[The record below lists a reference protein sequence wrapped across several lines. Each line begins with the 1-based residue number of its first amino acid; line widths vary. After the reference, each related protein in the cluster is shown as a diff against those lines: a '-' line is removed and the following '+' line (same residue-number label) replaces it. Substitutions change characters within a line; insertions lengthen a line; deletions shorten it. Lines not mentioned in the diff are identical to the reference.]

1 MKKTH
6 VVIVGGGF
14 GGVYTARHLEKM
26 FDTEEID
33 ITLINKTNYF
43 LFTPLLHEVATGA
56 LTPDSIVEPIREVFR
71 RGPIHFVE
79 DVVTEIDSEKKQVM
93 TATQSFPY
101 DYLVLSMGAET
112 NYFGTP
118 GAQENSFTLKHLG
131 DAITLRNHFVKTFEE
146 AMETKNK
153 DLLSIAIVGAGATGV
168 ELAAEAVEYFK
179 DTMCAYYKNSGITH
193 KDVKVTLVTATPDL
207 IPIFPTEMRAIAE
220 KELVR
225 KGVSIMKNAKVV
237 KVDPHMISFDGG
249 ATLKAH
255 TIVWVAGVKA
265 STSDIKGTETGI
277 KTTDKRRLEI
287 NDFLQ
292 STTRPEIFSLGDVS
306 GTSPMLAQVAV
317 RQGKLV
323 AKNIKALA
331 NGKPEE
337 LKKWHFDQ
345 KILLISLGQWYAAGH
360 FGAITLKGAP
370 MWWLWRTVYLF
381 NFVSWR
387 KKVEIAVEWTINLFY
402 PRDITIIE

>member
-1 MKKTH
+1 MKKIN

-14 GGVYTARHLEKM
+14 GGVYTARHLAKLFKE
-26 FDTEEID
+26 DEIQ

-71 RGPIHFVE
+71 HGPIKFVE
-79 DVVTEIDSEKKQVM
+79 DVVTEVDTEGKVVK
-93 TATQSFPY
+93 TAAQSFAY

-131 DAITLRNHFVKTFEE
+131 DAIALRNHFVKTFEE

-153 DLLSIAIVGAGATGV
+153 DLLSLAIVGAGATGV

-179 DTMCAYYKNSGITH
+179 DTMCAYYRNSGITH
-193 KDVKVTLVTATPDL
+193 RDVKVTLVTATPDL
-207 IPIFPTEMRAIAE
+207 IPIFPPKMREIAE
-220 KELVR
+220 KELMR

-237 KVDPHMISFDGG
+237 KVDPHMISFEGG
-249 ATLKAH
+249 TSLKAH

-265 STSDIKGTETGI
+265 TTSDIKGTETGI

-292 STTRPEIFSLGDVS
+292 SNTRPEIFSLGDVS

-317 RQGKLV
+317 RQGKVV
-323 AKNIKALA
+323 ARNIRAHA
-331 NGKPEE
+331 DGATGE
-337 LKKWHFDQ
+337 LSKWSFNQ

-360 FGAITLKGAP
+360 FFGVTLRGFP

-381 NFVSWR
+381 NFISLR
-387 KKVEIAVEWTINLFY
+387 KKVEIALEWTINLFY